1 MLSAVGSPAAALGK
15 SGAVKFL
22 PIARMLV
29 SAALLI
35 PATSAIGQTPPQPPS
50 APVLTF
56 AGRIP
61 LPIDGRIDH
70 TSIDLAGQRLFTSG
84 FGSNTVVVTDLKT
97 GKVINQIKSLNKPQN
112 SYYVPSVNRLF
123 VSNEGDGTVR
133 IFDGTTFALQR
144 TVHLS
149 SDADNIRYDA
159 RRKHVLVDYGGEKF
173 LRGKVAARRGEKD
186 GAVAVLDLDGNI
198 VARIPTSGHPESLQ
212 LEQTGNRIF
221 INSPDNHYVVVAN
234 LDTNKV
240 LAHWSTPACENYP
253 MALDEAHHRIFV
265 FCRNLPSH
273 VTVIDTENG
282 KQVATIPA
290 TAQSTSDDI
299 YYDASKSRLYV
310 LSSMQTVPGEPGV
323 IDVIQQRDAD
333 HYEKIA
339 TYPTGPVG
347 RDGLFVPE
355 LGKLFV
361 STPRQPTGQGGEYLV
376 YETK

>member
-1 MLSAVGSPAAALGK
+1 MRTRLLYVAALQLL
-15 SGAVKFL
+15 VL
-22 PIARMLV
+22 PGLAK
-29 SAALLI
+29 
-35 PATSAIGQTPPQPPS
+35 GQTAPQPQS

-56 AGRIP
+56 IGRIP

-70 TSIDLAGQRLFTSG
+70 TSIDLAGQRLFASA
-84 FGSNTVVVTDLKT
+84 FGSNTVVVIDLKT
-97 GKVINQIKSLNKPQN
+97 GKVIGQIKSLNRPQN

-144 TVHLS
+144 TVQLS

-173 LRGKVAARRGEKD
+173 LRGKVAARPGMKD
-186 GAVAVLDLDGNI
+186 GAVAVLDLDGNK
-198 VARIPTSGHPESLQ
+198 VGEIPTGGHPESLQ
-212 LEQTGNRIF
+212 LEQKGNRIF
-221 INSPDNHYVVVAN
+221 INSPDNHYVVVAD

-265 FCRNLPSH
+265 FCRNSPSR
-273 VTVIDTENG
+273 VSVIDTQSG

-290 TAQSTSDDI
+290 SAQSTSDDI

-310 LSSMQTVPGEPGV
+310 LSSMQPVPGEPGV
-323 IDVIQQRDAD
+323 IDVIQQRDPD